1 MVVGVS
7 CSKHQQTYI
16 DKKLGLTNKLST
28 DFQPQ
33 QKTNNLVGR
42 ERERREKEQILG
54 LKSL

>member
-16 DKKLGLTNKLST
+16 DKKLGLTNKLY
-28 DFQPQ
+28 
-33 QKTNNLVGR
+33 R
-42 ERERREKEQILG
+42 ELREWLDGWRDRGGKQILG